1 MKKTLFTTEEIRLVK
16 RSFARCFLKEDL
28 ILKFLNIIVE
38 SHEEIA
44 PHFTNTDFG
53 QIKLLLRQGIN
64 CTIMYAEGVFAGEF
78 CMEELRVSHNRKH
91 MAINPKYYPY
101 WITSLRQ
108 AVSELD
114 PQYSEEL
121 GDLWERV
128 VTPAIQFMADGY

>member
-1 MKKTLFTTEEIRLVK
+1 MKPKFTSEEIRLVK

-28 ILKFLNIIVE
+28 IIRFLNIIVE
-38 SHEEIA
+38 SHPDIA
-44 PHFTNTDFG
+44 PHFKNTDFN

-78 CMEELRVSHNRKH
+78 CLQELRISHDRKH

-101 WITSLRQ
+101 WIKSLVQ

-114 PQYSEEL
+114 PEYTDEL
-121 GDLWERV
+121 GMLWAEV
-128 VTPAIQFMADGY
+128 VTPAIKYMADGY

>member
-1 MKKTLFTTEEIRLVK
+1 MKSKFTPEEIRLVK

-28 ILKFLNIIVE
+28 ILRFLNIIVE

-44 PHFTNTDFG
+44 PHFKDTDFS

-78 CMEELRVSHNRKH
+78 CMEELRISHNRKN
-91 MAINPKYYPY
+91 MAINPKYYPF
-101 WITSLRQ
+101 WIASLRQ
-108 AVSELD
+108 AISELD

-121 GDLWERV
+121 GDLWEQV
-128 VTPAIQFMADGY
+128 VTPAIQFMTDGY